1 MYRSVFFAL
10 LLGVLLTSQFT
21 QASFL
26 EKILAPFYSY
36 PIQKTALISLQQS
49 TSPDETIWYNLLD
62 NTTDPGI
69 VLNSSQNLL
78 SMQGSG
84 TVIGIGQTLQASGLQ
99 SLEFTF
105 GNTSGKICFGVVE
118 NLNPTIT
125 TTTILENYERFNV
138 ICTDNTQGS
147 LFAIVDSTTGPQQT
161 IKLLIDYVNWQIVFV
176 DETGDGYWVGDFV
189 FPEYCYIVY
198 AFENAGTFTVDKI
211 VIDTQAVN
219 SQVTALTPVE
229 IAEEESFEMGTSEQ
243 EVAQLTRQLRDAF
256 AIAGIPS
263 ESSIADEAGEG
274 SFGSSAGRITSYAP
288 AATSATGSN
297 ATETTETSESSGA
310 GSNSTETTES
320 SETTGSNSTETT
332 ETSGSNSTE
341 STESSEST
349 GSNSTETT
357 ETSGSNSTESTE
369 SSESTG
375 SNSTE
380 TTESSGTGSNSTETT
395 ETSESTT
402 SNSTESSESTGSN
415 STETT
420 ETSGSNSTES
430 AESSESTGSNSTETA
445 ESSGTG
451 SNSTETTET
460 TESSGTGATSTET
473 AESSGAGSNSTE
485 TTESSTSS

>member
-297 ATETTETSESSGA
+297 ATETSEGSGT

-451 SNSTETTET
+451 SNSTETTE
-460 TESSGTGATSTET
+460 SSGTGATSTET